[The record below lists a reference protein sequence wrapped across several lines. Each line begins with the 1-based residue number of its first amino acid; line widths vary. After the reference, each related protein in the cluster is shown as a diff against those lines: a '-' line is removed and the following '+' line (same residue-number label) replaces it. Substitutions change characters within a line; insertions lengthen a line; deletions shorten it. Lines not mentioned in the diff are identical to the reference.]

1 MVYFAFVHPHL
12 LYGIEI
18 YANTTMN
25 HLIKLITLNNKLLR
39 ILQQKSFRT
48 HTAELYKTYCTLPI
62 QVLHNYQILLFMHKF
77 VHHKSKLPPAFLAYF
92 DENKIIHQYNTR
104 QKDDFHTHSVQ
115 SEVGKRAIK
124 FKGCKLWN
132 SLPVELKEIESCFS
146 FKYRL
151 KNHLLQLL

>member
-1 MVYFAFVHPHL
+1 
-12 LYGIEI
+12 
-18 YANTTMN
+18 
-25 HLIKLITLNNKLLR
+25 
-39 ILQQKSFRT
+39 
-48 HTAELYKTYCTLPI
+48 
-62 QVLHNYQILLFMHKF
+62 MHKF
-77 VHHKSKLPPAFLAYF
+77 VHHKSKLPSAFLAYF
-92 DENKIIHQYNTR
+92 DKNKIIHQYNTR

-151 KNHLLQLL
+151 KNHLLHLL